1 MGRAASHVSSTRR
14 HSTRNSVAAAGSD
27 CALRKASS
35 CVSRH
40 RCTVGGSARP
50 ARSAVARSR
59 AEPVAAVAARASVA
73 ERARLTKALVM
84 KA

>member
-1 MGRAASHVSSTRR
+1 MGL
-14 HSTRNSVAAAGSD
+14 G
-27 CALRKASS
+27 LELGLELGL
-35 CVSRH
+35 
-40 RCTVGGSARP
+40 GGSARP